1 MVIGIVAGPIIE
13 PVQKALQLYPQ
24 DEEEE
29 DVVANVDI
37 PSISDPVRYTL
48 RTVLMQQDQ
57 FDKVTSTLEELAA
70 TITTMKKDIGMLKS
84 AQGLVDEERETLSK
98 KASVRKLKSSRS
110 VLSLTSKSLPPK
122 EKKSPAA
129 SAPTKTISSST
140 SATKMH

>member
-1 MVIGIVAGPIIE
+1 MGGDYQAETMWGKLAASIVGIWCLAFLAMVIGIVAGPIIE

-84 AQGLVDEERETLSK
+84 AQGLVDEERETLS
-98 KASVRKLKSSRS
+98 
-110 VLSLTSKSLPPK
+110 
-122 EKKSPAA
+122 EKGVCEK
-129 SAPTKTISSST
+129 IEVFQ
-140 SATKMH
+140 